1 MGKSVEINEAKF
13 DEVVLK
19 AKKPVLVDF
28 WAPRC
33 PPCRLLEPVVDELA
47 TEYEGKVS
55 FVKLNR
61 DENPGVANRYG
72 IMSLPTIMV
81 FKNGQPVSSITG
93 FNKETRR
100 ELRNNIGSVL

>member
-1 MGKSVEINEAKF
+1 VTAPIEIQEAEF
-13 DEVVLK
+13 DEIVLK
-19 AKKPVLVDF
+19 SKTPVLVDF

-47 TEYEGKVS
+47 NEYTGKIS

-61 DENPGVANRYG
+61 DENPGIANRYN
-72 IMSLPTIMV
+72 IMSIPTVIV
-81 FKNGQPVSSITG
+81 FRDGRPVSSIVG
-93 FNKETRR
+93 FTKETRR

>member
-1 MGKSVEINEAKF
+1 VDRSVEISEENFTET
-13 DEVVLK
+13 VLSSK
-19 AKKPVLVDF
+19 IPVLVDF

-33 PPCRLLEPVVDELA
+33 PPCRLLEPVVEELA
-47 TEYEGKVS
+47 GEYEGKVS

-93 FNKETRR
+93 FTKETRR
-100 ELRNNIGSVL
+100 ELRNNISSVL